1 MLRLKEIAYENNLC
15 GWIAVWDHYEQGTS
29 GYALHAERKWRSLL
43 FVPRYFDLNV
53 RQMSGSKLS
62 LTKFQT
68 LEKMFF
74 YCDLD
79 YIYVALTY
87 VRQHFIFLLQN
98 PIWTYFPVIYIA
110 SRFWLMNYKDQ

>member
-1 MLRLKEIAYENNLC
+1 MKRLKKIAFENNLC
-15 GWIAVWDHYEQGTS
+15 AWIVFCDRYVQGTS

-87 VRQHFIFLLQN
+87 VRQQFDFSTLKSYLNIFSLFDILQAVN
-98 PIWTYFPVIYIA
+98 RVI
-110 SRFWLMNYKDQ
+110 L